1 MENAKCR
8 REFGIFCAEKRKC
21 CGFCDLLRGKCEMPQ
36 GIRSFRTE
44 KAKCYAE
51 SRIFH
56 TEGQQRS
63 AEFGIFCAEKA
74 KCAEFWHFLCGES
87 EMLHGIWDFRH
98 GKSEMLRRILD
109 FLRRKSE
116 IPIRLSNL
124 EFSCRKVP
132 FASVST
138 PARFPKFEG
147 VTAIYSVS
155 ANFPSQKSGSP
166 AGIRRGI
173 PPGAKPQTEPQ
184 AGSKG
189 FAFSKQKMR
198 KAGWRLRSCVQQE
211 RHGSRVANRVG
222 ILQSD
227 AVEFSVV

>member
-132 FASVST
+132 FASVSI

-166 AGIRRGI
+166 AGIRRGS
-173 PPGAKPQTEPQ
+173 PPGRNRKPN
-184 AGSKG
+184 
-189 FAFSKQKMR
+189 
-198 KAGWRLRSCVQQE
+198 LRRAARVSLFPNKKCE
-211 RHGSRVANRVG
+211 RPGGV
-222 ILQSD
+222 
-227 AVEFSVV
+227 

>member
-1 MENAKCR
+1 
-8 REFGIFCAEKRKC
+8 
-21 CGFCDLLRGKCEMPQ
+21 MPQ

-74 KCAEFWHFLCGES
+74 KCCTEFGIFGMEKAKCCEEFWIFCAERAKFRS
-87 EMLHGIWDFRH
+87 DFPILSLAAA
-98 GKSEMLRRILD
+98 KS
-109 FLRRKSE
+109 S
-116 IPIRLSNL
+116 
-124 EFSCRKVP
+124 
-132 FASVST
+132 ASVST

-155 ANFPSQKSGSP
+155 ANFPSQKSVSP

>member
-1 MENAKCR
+1 
-8 REFGIFCAEKRKC
+8 
-21 CGFCDLLRGKCEMPQ
+21 
-36 GIRSFRTE
+36 
-44 KAKCYAE
+44 
-51 SRIFH
+51 
-56 TEGQQRS
+56 
-63 AEFGIFCAEKA
+63 
-74 KCAEFWHFLCGES
+74 
-87 EMLHGIWDFRH
+87 MLHGIWDFRH

-124 EFSCRKVP
+124 EFSCSKESPSHP
-132 FASVST
+132 FQPS
-138 PARFPKFEG
+138 ARFPKFEG
-147 VTAIYSVS
+147 VTAIYSVI
-155 ANFPSQKSGSP
+155 ANFPSQESGSLGRHSP
-166 AGIRRGI
+166 REPSR
-173 PPGAKPQTEPQ
+173 AKPQTEPQ